1 MFVSL
6 DEELEEE
13 LPLVSLLV
21 LELVSEE
28 TSPLVLEE
36 VSDVEVL
43 LELSLE
49 FGVTQ
54 EDKSDSIAIDISIIF
69 FIFMFIPS

>member
-1 MFVSL
+1 MLVSL

-69 FIFMFIPS
+69 FNFMFIPS

>member
-1 MFVSL
+1 MLVSL

-21 LELVSEE
+21 LRLVSEE

-36 VSDVEVL
+36 VSDVEEP

-54 EDKSDSIAIDISIIF
+54 EDKSDNIAIDINVNF
-69 FIFMFIPS
+69 FNFMFIPS

>member
-1 MFVSL
+1 MLVSL

>member
-1 MFVSL
+1 
-6 DEELEEE
+6 
-13 LPLVSLLV
+13 VSLLV
-21 LELVSEE
+21 LRLVSEE

-36 VSDVEVL
+36 VSDVEEP

>member
-54 EDKSDSIAIDISIIF
+54 EDKSDSIASDISIIF

>member
-1 MFVSL
+1 MLVSL

-54 EDKSDSIAIDISIIF
+54 EDRSDSIAIDISVIF
-69 FIFMFIPS
+69 FNFMFIPS

>member
-21 LELVSEE
+21 LRLVSEE

-36 VSDVEVL
+36 VSDVEEP

-54 EDKSDSIAIDISIIF
+54 EDKSDNIAIDINVNF
-69 FIFMFIPS
+69 FNFMFIPS

>member
-1 MFVSL
+1 MLVSF
-6 DEELEEE
+6 DEESEEE
-13 LPLVSLLV
+13 LKLVSLLV

-36 VSDVEVL
+36 ASDVEVL
-43 LELSLE
+43 LKLSLG

-54 EDKSDSIAIDISIIF
+54 EDKSNSVAIDINVKF
-69 FIFMFIPS
+69 LYFMFIPS

>member
-54 EDKSDSIAIDISIIF
+54 EDKSDSIAIDISFIF

>member
-1 MFVSL
+1 M
-6 DEELEEE
+6 
-13 LPLVSLLV
+13 SLLV

-54 EDKSDSIAIDISIIF
+54 EDRSDSIAIDISVIF
-69 FIFMFIPS
+69 FNFMFIPS

>member
-69 FIFMFIPS
+69 FNFMFIPS

>member
-1 MFVSL
+1 MLVSL

-21 LELVSEE
+21 LRLVSEE

-36 VSDVEVL
+36 VSDVEEP

>member
-54 EDKSDSIAIDISIIF
+54 EDISDSIAIDISIIF